1 MFHYLAPIL
10 SDIWGP
16 FRLLESYTV
25 LMAFGAGT
33 AAIFTW
39 FFLPRVWNFLPADQ
53 GRQNAVDSHKAKN
66 KPTGGGFFIIIF
78 MLPWL
83 FFALPFYPILWEI
96 VGCLAL
102 CMLTGYF
109 DDCSVRPW
117 GEVKKGFLDLLIA
130 LLTSLVLCQGQTTVL
145 WLPFVKGSFNL
156 PVWGFIPLS
165 TVILWITINATN
177 CSDGVDGLAGI
188 LSLLSLFYLAGFMY
202 VVIGNKIVADYLL
215 LPHNSLGAAWAVLL
229 FTGAG
234 ALAGYLWYNASPSL
248 ILMGDAGSRFLGLF
262 VGIAVMASGNP
273 FLILVVAPVILANGG
288 TGMVKILLL
297 RGLRRM
303 GFDVTPAA
311 GTTTD
316 FSVPTD
322 TTHPSSS
329 ARNNMK
335 GHSKK
340 FVDLLHSIRF
350 PLHDHCRNRLGWSD
364 SQVLV
369 RFLLVQT
376 FVTPLLLVILV
387 KLR

>member
-25 LMAFGAGT
+25 LMAFGTGM
-33 AAIFTW
+33 AALFTW
-39 FFLPRVWNFLPADQ
+39 IFLPRFWGLLPADQ
-53 GRQNAVDSHKAKN
+53 GRPNAVNSHKAKN
-66 KPTGGGFFIIIF
+66 KPTGGGFLIVIF

-83 FFALPFYPILWEI
+83 FLVLPFYPILWEI
-96 VGCLAL
+96 VGCLVL
-102 CMLTGYF
+102 CMLTGYL
-109 DDCSVRPW
+109 DDCSTQPW
-117 GEVKKGFLDLLIA
+117 GEIKKGILDLLIA
-130 LLTSLVLCQGQTTVL
+130 LLTSLVLCQGQTSVV
-145 WLPFVKGSFNL
+145 WLPFIKDSFNL

-188 LSLLSLFYLAGFMY
+188 LTLLSLFYLAGFMY

-215 LPHNSLGAAWAVLL
+215 LPHNSLGAAWAVLIL
-229 FTGAG
+229 TGAG

-288 TGMVKILLL
+288 TGLVKVLLL
-297 RGLRRM
+297 RGMRHL

-311 GTTTD
+311 QTATDFTVTTD
-316 FSVPTD
+316 D
-322 TTHPSSS
+322 T
-329 ARNNMK
+329 AKKGVK
-335 GHSKK
+335 GHSRKI
-340 FVDLLHSIRF
+340 VDLLHSIRF